1 MVETVPMREVPE
13 IDRSTT
19 AERVAEA
26 LRRLLFDGEVAAGEA
41 LREVSLAESFGVS
54 RTTMRESL
62 QILSLEGLLTRTP
75 NRGAVVTLLSD
86 EDIDEIFRARRIL
99 ETAGIRAVTDASK
112 SALRA
117 LRAAWSAYAE
127 TAASGDHP
135 RAIAAHLEFHN
146 ALVGLLDSE
155 RLRGTATSLTG
166 ELRLA
171 LARVGRIR
179 GDATEQVAEH
189 QVLLELVERADVERA
204 SAELAAHLARAK
216 ASLVDRTR
224 RVDLT

>member
-1 MVETVPMREVPE
+1 MREVPE

-127 TAASGDHP
+127 TAASGDHT

-146 ALVGLLDSE
+146 ALVGLLDSQ
-155 RLRGTATSLTG
+155 RLQGTATSLTS

-189 QVLLELVERADVERA
+189 RVLLELVERADVDRA
-204 SAELAAHLARAK
+204 SAELAAHLTRAK

-224 RVDLT
+224 RVSLT